1 MMMTSAVVERITDL
15 FFSNTKI
22 SKVKITQET
31 FKKYLMTVEA
41 INQLDW
47 QDTMFQGYQL
57 EEIKVVRMLADL
69 VLPRTITWN
78 CDTDNFECQI
88 QKSEIPV
95 PSDAMLTVSELR
107 KANMAIC
114 GAYRLK
120 TSENVTSITE
130 KRIDK
135 KIDDFIGKMI
145 NEDGD
150 CIGGADNVY
159 VPVQL
164 KIRTQYR
171 DFKYLVSAEDM
182 IDNWAMITFE

>member
-31 FKKYLMTVEA
+31 FKKYLMTIEA

-88 QKSEIPV
+88 QKSETPV